1 MLYIFFLLLTFS
13 SLNNANTELKLK
25 NQLLKNYRNDIKPA
39 ETIDLKVGMAL
50 RALNNINQ
58 IDGTLEMNVWLRY
71 WWKDTM
77 LVWNSTE
84 WGCRKLNFFTHQEN
98 SIWTP
103 DVYLYNTAELP
114 LQELDNTMAMVY
126 ADGSVIWS
134 RPGMLKSTCQFELEH
149 FPYDTQICSLKFG
162 SWSYSKAELNLSLP
176 DTNTLDISNFQP
188 NQGWDLVNWDAEVE
202 EKKYT
207 CCPEIYQDLVIN
219 LKLKRDPSYYRLNI
233 IIPTFATASLM
244 IVSLLIP
251 WDSGERISF
260 AVTVMLSII
269 VFLLILS
276 ENLPKTKTKPL
287 LSRMLLGLV
296 FFSLFVVFFTIVV
309 SYLRSTNIEC
319 CIPKIEEE
327 TRAGQIQVRSS
338 SYREAMN
345 KKKKKEECDKKAN
358 KIEKVFTFGFFIG
371 FLIYTITIFN
381 FS

>member
-1 MLYIFFLLLTFS
+1 MLYIFLLLTFS
-13 SLNNANTELKLK
+13 SIGNSSELNLK
-25 NQLLKNYRNDIKPA
+25 NQLLENYRNDIKPTD
-39 ETIDLKVGMAL
+39 TIDLKIGMAL

-77 LVWNSTE
+77 LSWNSTK
-84 WGCRKLNFFTHQEN
+84 WGFKKLNFFTHQEY

-134 RPGMLKSTCQFELEH
+134 RPGMLKSTCQFELEN

-162 SWSYSKAELNLSLP
+162 SWSYSKSELNLSLP

-188 NQGWDLVNWDAEVE
+188 NQGWDLISWNAELE
-202 EKKYT
+202 EKTYT
-207 CCPEIYQDLVIN
+207 CCPEVYQDLVIN
-219 LKLKRDPSYYRLNI
+219 LKLKRDPSYYKLNI

-287 LSRMLLGLV
+287 LSRMLIGLV

-309 SYLRSTNIEC
+309 SYFRSTNIEC
-319 CIPKIEEE
+319 CIPKIPEEE
-327 TRAGQIQVRSS
+327 MRGVRSS

-345 KKKKKEECDKKAN
+345 DKKKKEECDKKAS
-358 KIEKVFTFGFFIG
+358 KIEKVFTLGFFIG